1 MLSYRHA
8 FHAGNHAD
16 VLKHFVLFEVLRYF
30 NRKDKPYW
38 FVDTHAGAG
47 RYDLQGQAAAKN
59 AEYAEGVARLWDR
72 PGLPAPL
79 ADFVTL
85 LHRLNQGGVLRRYP
99 GSPSLAAA
107 LIRAQ
112 DRMRLFEMHPADVQV
127 LGRLFRSTGRQVQ
140 VSEQDGFAALI
151 GLLPPP
157 TRRGVILIDPP
168 YEVKTDYRRVEDTL
182 GQALKRF
189 ASGSYLVWYPLLRR
203 REAQQLRE
211 RLRRLPAPAWL
222 QVELRVRAAAATPA
236 GMFGSGM
243 FVINPPWTLH
253 ATLDAVM
260 PALRDC
266 LALGDGADFSLQA
279 QLP

>member
-168 YEVKTDYRRVEDTL
+168 YEVKTDYR
-182 GQALKRF
+182 
-189 ASGSYLVWYPLLRR
+189 
-203 REAQQLRE
+203 EAQQLRE